1 MAKNHIRLDT
11 SQQKE
16 IYSRFRYLA
25 DRHSAWQVWTD
36 FITMSAC
43 SLSLADRR
51 QREEEYAS
59 IVKRYKPDELQ
70 WFSEM
75 FCLTVDALEENPD
88 QDFLGD
94 LFMRFDLGNTWK
106 GQFFTPYCVCRM
118 MACVTARDLKAQVAE
133 KHWIHSNDPA
143 CGAGAT
149 LIAFANE
156 CKDQGINYQTSALFV
171 AQDIDRVAALMCFVQ
186 LSLLGCPG
194 YVVVGDS
201 ITNPVTGPML
211 FPQRREDQEIWYTPI
226 FFSDIWQGRRLFWQ
240 TDRMI
245 QGIPCPANEPEPSK
259 EDSI

>member
-1 MAKNHIRLDT
+1 MAKNNIRLET
-11 SQQKE
+11 TQQKE

-25 DRHSAWQVWTD
+25 DRYSSWQVWAD

-43 SLSLADRR
+43 SLSLADRE
-51 QREEEYAS
+51 QHEAEYAS
-59 IVKRYKPDELQ
+59 IAKRYQPEELKRLC
-70 WFSEM
+70 EM
-75 FCLTVDALEENPD
+75 FALTVDALETDPN

-118 MACVTARDLKAQVAE
+118 MSSLTAGDLKAQVEE
-133 KHWIHSNDPA
+133 KHWVHSHDPA

-156 CKDQGINYQTSALFV
+156 CRDQGVNFQTSALFV
-171 AQDIDRVAALMCFVQ
+171 AQDIDRTAALMCYVQ

-201 ITNPVTGPML
+201 LCNPVTGPML
-211 FPQRREDQEIWYTPI
+211 FPQRREGQEIWYTPM
-226 FFSDIWQGRRLFWQ
+226 FFSDIWECRRQ
-240 TDRMI
+240 VEIMR
-245 QGIPCPANEPEPSK
+245 
-259 EDSI
+259 SIFEKGESA